1 MLDSSHLFFDL
12 DRTLWD
18 FDTNSQLALQ
28 EIFQSEEL
36 EARLNTKFNKF
47 YSQYV
52 KENELCWDD
61 YRLGVMSK
69 EDLRFERFL
78 RTLKQFNSSDKD
90 LAIKMGDLYVAKSPM
105 KTALI
110 DGTKEVLDVLSQ
122 QGYRMH
128 IITNGFEE
136 IQHIKLSN
144 SGIDKYFE
152 EIITSERAGVK
163 KPHEQIFL
171 HSLKLANAHP
181 HDSVMIGDDLPVDIL
196 GAKSVGMKQVYFNPE
211 GIPHQEEITKE
222 IKSLKE
228 MLAWIEGH

>member
-18 FDTNSQLALQ
+18 FDTNSQLALK
-28 EIFQSEEL
+28 EIFQSQEL
-36 EARLNTKFNKF
+36 DRRLNTNFNAF
-47 YSQYV
+47 YTQYV
-52 KENELCWDD
+52 TENERCWEG
-61 YRLGVMSK
+61 YRNGIMSK

-78 RTLKQFNSSDKD
+78 RTLQQFKSSDKV
-90 LAIKMGDLYVAKSPM
+90 LAIQMGDLYVAKSPM

-110 DGTKEVLDVLSQ
+110 DGTKEVLEALYQ

-136 IQHIKLSN
+136 IQHIKLKN
-144 SGIDKYFE
+144 SGIEKYFE

-171 HSLKLANAHP
+171 HSLKLANARA
-181 HDSVMIGDDLPVDIL
+181 DDAIMIGDDLPVDIL

-211 GIPHQEEITKE
+211 GITHQEEITKE

-228 MLAWIEGH
+228 MLAWI